1 MGKVEWAIQQDGAT
15 ETSLSK
21 LRRMHRRLATLFVL
35 ISVANF
41 LAARAD
47 TPAGPVYDVVFI
59 GDSITMGAGVPD
71 RATQAAPVIA
81 GQELQK
87 LLGGTAAVYISNQG
101 QNGHTTVNFLPGGGD
116 FAGVEAGAKQLEAD
130 HPGQLVFSIMLG
142 TNDCSSNGVTTGSPV
157 SAANYAQNL
166 QQIID
171 KLLTEFPDS
180 KFVINHS
187 IWFSPNTH
195 NAADYTGSV
204 AADRL
209 KSYFPA
215 VDSLIAGYASSHPHH
230 VFLGDTNAYDYFSIH
245 FQAELNG
252 ENGTY
257 GTFFLHPNPTGA
269 QSLGKFW
276 AAAIAKVLKQ

>member
-1 MGKVEWAIQQDGAT
+1 MKACVAVFLVFLVSICMG
-15 ETSLSK
+15 
-21 LRRMHRRLATLFVL
+21 
-35 ISVANF
+35 
-41 LAARAD
+41 RAD
-47 TPAGPVYDVVFI
+47 DKPAPVIDLVFI

-81 GQELQK
+81 AHELPQA
-87 LLGGTAAVYISNQG
+87 LGGGATVYFSNQG
-101 QNGHTTVNFLPGGGD
+101 QNGHTTVNFLPGGSD
-116 FAGVEAGAKQLEAD
+116 FSGVEAGAKQLEAD
-130 HPGQLVFSIMLG
+130 HPGQMVFSIMLG

-157 SAANYAQNL
+157 SAANYAHNL

-171 KLLTEFPDS
+171 KLLAEYPDS

-195 NAADYTGSV
+195 NAADYTGSA

-215 VDSLIAGYASSHPHH
+215 IDTLVANYASSAPHH
-230 VFLGDTNAYDYFSIH
+230 VYLGDTDAYDYFSIH
-245 FQAELNG
+245 FQTELNG

-276 AAAIAKVLKQ
+276 ATAIAKDLKP

>member
-1 MGKVEWAIQQDGAT
+1 M
-15 ETSLSK
+15 SK
-21 LRRMHRRLATLFVL
+21 LPRMSRRFVILFALLSMAV
-35 ISVANF
+35 F
-41 LAARAD
+41 PAARAD
-47 TPAGPVYDVVFI
+47 APAGPVYDVVFI
-59 GDSITMGAGVPD
+59 GDSITMGVGVQD

-116 FAGVEAGAKQLEAD
+116 FSGVEAGAKQLQAD

-157 SAANYAQNL
+157 SADHYAQNL
-166 QQIID
+166 KQIID
-171 KLLTEFPDS
+171 KLLAEYPDC
-180 KFVINHS
+180 KFVINHP

-195 NAADYTGSV
+195 NAADYTGS
-204 AADRL
+204 ACADRV

-215 VDSLIAGYASSHPHH
+215 IATLVDSYSLPHANQ
-230 VFLGDTNAYDYFSIH
+230 VYVGDTDAYDYFSIH
-245 FQAELNG
+245 FQAELSG
-252 ENGTY
+252 ENGTF

-276 AAAIAKVLKQ
+276 ATAIAKVLKQ

>member
-1 MGKVEWAIQQDGAT
+1 MQSQ
-15 ETSLSK
+15 
-21 LRRMHRRLATLFVL
+21 FVAVFAVL
-35 ISVANF
+35 SVASF
-41 LAARAD
+41 LCARAD
-47 TPAGPVYDVVFI
+47 APGGPVAGSVYDVVFI
-59 GDSITMGAGVPD
+59 GDSITAGIGTQDP
-71 RATQAAPVIA
+71 ATQAAPVA
-81 GQELQK
+81 AAHALQQM
-87 LLGGTAAVYISNQG
+87 LSSEAAAVYFSNQG
-101 QNGHTTVNFLPGGGD
+101 QNGHDTVNFLPGGAD
-116 FAGVEAGAKQLEAD
+116 FAGVEAGAKQLEAA
-130 HPGQLVFSIMLG
+130 HQGQLVFSIMLG

-157 SAANYAQNL
+157 SQTDYAHNL

-171 KLLTEFPDS
+171 KLLAEFPDS

-215 VDSLIAGYASSHPHH
+215 VDALVAGYASSAPHH
-230 VFLGDTNAYDYFSIH
+230 VYVGDTDAYDYFSIH

-252 ENGTY
+252 ENGTF

-276 AAAIAKVLKQ
+276 AAAIAKDLKS

>member
-1 MGKVEWAIQQDGAT
+1 MKACAT
-15 ETSLSK
+15 GL
-21 LRRMHRRLATLFVL
+21 LV
-35 ISVANF
+35 F
-41 LAARAD
+41 LVSICLGRAD
-47 TPAGPVYDVVFI
+47 DASPGPVYDVVFI

-81 GQELQK
+81 AHELPQA
-87 LLGGTAAVYISNQG
+87 LGGGATVYFSNQG
-101 QNGHTTVNFLPGGGD
+101 QNGHTTVNFLPGGSD

-166 QQIID
+166 QKIID
-171 KLLTEFPDS
+171 SLLSDYPDS
-180 KFVINHS
+180 KFVINHP

-195 NAADYTGSV
+195 NAADYTGS
-204 AADRL
+204 ACADRV

-215 VDSLIAGYASSHPHH
+215 IDTVVASYSMSHPNQ
-230 VFLGDTNAYDYFSIH
+230 VYVGDTDAYDYFSIH

-252 ENGTY
+252 ENGTF

-276 AAAIAKVLKQ
+276 ATAIAKDLK